1 MINMKMKKAV
11 SKVLTAVLAIAM
23 VMTVVPER
31 PATAAETSTSSGN
44 ENLVLNKEARLEDD
58 GTYTI
63 QLEAYAKGNVT
74 TETYKKVVPADIV
87 LVLDQSGSMTQQ
99 TISGIPGNT
108 YTQVSGSL
116 TNAQVENGDYY
127 YQAGENYYP
136 VEVKKEAIG
145 LKTQWRGQDGKIY
158 KDEELSRSWFR
169 NSDGCEYQTA
179 KPFVTSSLETYTRHH
194 ETRYL
199 VVNYYYYQEDKSGK
213 TTSKESSASAARE
226 EFEKSIDK
234 NNFTIE
240 FHSNG
245 AANAGDTD
253 DDDKH
258 YVAAVYTTVDPEEVV
273 IYRYTYSYTD
283 AEGNTVTIGSNENNA
298 EGACTID
305 PLYTRDTTNG
315 YRLDA
320 LKYAANKFIAN
331 IYANACKN
339 NVDHRV
345 AVVGFASNEYVDG
358 SKSEYYYSN
367 SELFVGATQYNY
379 HVDGKESTMSTSGN
393 LAADHY
399 KDAFQRILTTEGHEN
414 LLASIDNLSGKGSTY
429 PSIGFE
435 MANGIFGANSDQ
447 YTMDDGTMGTR
458 SRIIIFLT
466 DGTPGRYSTDFE
478 NNVDAADKEATNTK
492 NKANTSKTTYSAK
505 VYTVAVL
512 DQTPTVGSKVDQFL
526 KDVSSSNEYT
536 LATDTAHLEN
546 FFNQID
552 QSISNPTTTV
562 TLTENAVLADVL
574 SDDFVVPEDF
584 SVENNVTVKTAKHKG
599 NEAFEAPIDAPAG
612 VTAAEIKDTATGD
625 VKGIQVNGFN
635 YVSTENMVIT
645 NSDGGSTGGT
655 GNKLIVTIK
664 GLLAKDEAAT
674 GTYIPTNKEN
684 SAIWDK
690 DNDAASDDYVIVKAF
705 NVPRTMLDK
714 KMVVLD
720 YAKTAKIDAYNA
732 TKVDSAEDNLF
743 SKVGTESVSLTE
755 KYGKVNVTSDDGLT
769 YTPSTMQ
776 WDGYDSFYALGK
788 DNTYGDQK
796 TKNIW
801 SKVTVVPANNVYY
814 EDDFVTDETNGT
826 VGIVYNGNWNIEGT
840 SSNNQETANTGI
852 HGGWENEDLADDTT
866 FTDGT
871 AHVSS
876 TSGATATFTFKGKG
890 VDIYSYTDIKSGEIR
905 AKLYRI
911 NENGEEPTS
920 TLLKSYIID
929 NYAASGE
936 YYQIPTASF
945 MDLEYGTYKVE
956 IKVFAKTTEA
966 GTRSTY
972 YLDGIRIYNPVAEDS
987 LVQEAYGDEASAV
1000 FKSVREI
1007 LLDARKLTADET
1019 TADGVVFID
1028 QQDNST
1034 GIETNV
1040 IGTYEEI
1047 GPKNEVYLAAGQA
1060 IAFKVNSSNTAS
1072 YSVGLKAMTGSETIA
1087 TVTNAEGVSE
1097 YPIKATSD
1105 LYYEL
1110 IPNENGL
1117 IVIKN
1122 TGDDL
1127 LSVTKLK
1134 TCAATGDPVEEV
1146 DMAMLMAYV
1155 NEFDTLEVIDVE
1167 ENPGEDQA
1175 PDVEIKDDTTDN
1187 DDVQQDDTMSS
1198 LQEIVKEIIKNLRG
1212 WFGH

>member
-1 MINMKMKKAV
+1 MLNMKMKKAV

-31 PATAAETSTSSGN
+31 PAAAAETSTSSGN

-116 TNAQVENGDYY
+116 TNAQVSEGSYY
-127 YQAGENYYP
+127 YQVGQNYYP
-136 VEVKKEAIG
+136 IEVKKELISVTTTW
-145 LKTQWRGQDGKIY
+145 LGQDGKTY
-158 KDEELSRSWFR
+158 TDDQLSYSWKR
-169 NSDGCEYQTA
+169 AYDGQVYNTA
-179 KPFVTSSLETYTRHH
+179 KPFVTESLKTYTR
-194 ETRYL
+194 ESRSLGVGDSFWYT
-199 VVNYYYYQEDKSGK
+199 NDKDSND
-213 TTSKESSASAARE
+213 TTKVSVGNALSAKDARE
-226 EFEKSIDK
+226 KFLDKKKTDSNTVEFQNE
-234 NNFTIE
+234 
-240 FHSNG
+240 G
-245 AANAGDTD
+245 APGTGTENDNPY
-253 DDDKH
+253 
-258 YVAAVYTTVDPEEVV
+258 YVAAVYTTVTKEEVKT
-273 IYRYTYSYTD
+273 YRYTYSYTD
-283 AEGNTVTIGSNENNA
+283 TEGNTITIGSNENGEN
-298 EGACTID
+298 GACAIS
-305 PLYTRDTTNG
+305 PLYTRDTTTG

-320 LKYAANKFIAN
+320 LKYAANKFVAN
-331 IYANACKN
+331 IYASAKKN

-345 AVVGFASNEYVDG
+345 AVVGFASNQYTG
-358 SKSEYYYSN
+358 SNSEYYYSN

-379 HVDGKESTMSTSGN
+379 MNGGKESTYNKSGS
-393 LAADHY
+393 LAADNY
-399 KDAFQRILTTEGHEN
+399 NKAFQNVLTTAGHAN
-414 LLASIDNLSGKGSTY
+414 VLASIEALAGKGATF
-429 PSIGFE
+429 PSIGFD
-435 MANGIFGANSDQ
+435 MANGVFAANNNS
-447 YTMDDGTMGTR
+447 YVLDDGTTGTR
-458 SRIIIFLT
+458 SRIVIFLT
-466 DGTPGRYSTDFE
+466 DGVPGTTGFE
-478 NNVDAADKEATNTK
+478 QTEVTATEEKAAITK
-492 NKANTSKTTYSAK
+492 GTYGAK

-512 DQTPTVGSKVDQFL
+512 DSTPETEVDTFL
-526 KDVSSSNEYT
+526 KEVSSSGEYT
-536 LATDTAHLEN
+536 LATDTAALEG
-546 FFNQID
+546 FFDQVD
-552 QSISNPTTTV
+552 QSISSTTTTV
-562 TLTENAVLADVL
+562 ELSEKAVMVDLI
-574 SDDFVVPEDF
+574 SDYFVVPDGF
-584 SVENNVTVKTAKHKG
+584 SVEENVTVKTAKHAG
-599 NEAFEAPIDAPAG
+599 NDSFLAPSTTPETVKTEVTKDASG
-612 VTAAEIKDTATGD
+612 KIT
-625 VKGIQVNGFN
+625 GIQVSGFN
-635 YVSTENMVIT
+635 YVSEENTVT
-645 NSDGGSTGGT
+645 TDTTGGSIKAK
-655 GNKLIVTIK
+655 GNKLVVTIT
-664 GLLAKDEAAT
+664 GLLAKDEAAK
-674 GTYIPTNKEN
+674 GTYIDTNKEY
-684 SAIWDK
+684 SAIWDA
-690 DNDAASDDYVIVKAF
+690 DTDGNYGIVKAF
-705 NVPRTMLDK
+705 EIPQTMLDK

-720 YAKTAKIDAYNA
+720 YAKTAKIDAHNA
-732 TKVDSAEDNLF
+732 TKVDSAKDNLF

-755 KYGKVNVTSDDGLT
+755 KYGKVNVTSADGLT

-826 VGIVYNGNWNIEGT
+826 VGIVYNGTWDIAGE
-840 SSNNQETANTGI
+840 SSNNQETANTEI
-852 HGGWENEDLADDTT
+852 HGGWKNEDLANDTT

-890 VDIYSYTDIKSGEIR
+890 VDIYSYTDIKSGVIKV
-905 AKLYRI
+905 KLYKVSDDS
-911 NENGEEPTS
+911 EKLT
-920 TLLKSYIID
+920 KSYIID
-929 NYAASGE
+929 NYAASGA

-945 MDLEYGTYKVE
+945 MDLDYDTYKVTIE
-956 IKVFAKTTEA
+956 VFAKNNEA
-966 GTRSTY
+966 GARSTY

-987 LVQEAYGDEASAV
+987 LVQEAYGDEAGAV

-1007 LLDARKLTADET
+1007 LLDAKKLTEDAT
-1019 TADGVVFID
+1019 TAAGVVFID
-1028 QQDNST
+1028 QQDDGT
-1034 GIETNV
+1034 GNVTNE

-1047 GPKNEVYLAAGQA
+1047 GPKNEVYLGKGQA
-1060 IAFKVNSSNTAS
+1060 IAFKVTPSDTAS
-1072 YSVGLKAMTGSETIA
+1072 YSVGLKAMTGETTKA
-1087 TVTNAEGVSE
+1087 EVTSGTEKYSYDV
-1097 YPIKATSD
+1097 KATSD

-1110 IPNENGL
+1110 IPNVNGL

-1122 TGDDL
+1122 TGDNL

-1198 LQEIVKEIIKNLRG
+1198 LQEVVKEIIKNLRG